1 VRPDLALASA
11 IGATIF
17 ARGSLAGAETPRGV
31 ELRWEAAHGC
41 IERASLAS
49 LVERTLRRPVFHVL
63 APAAPVATIDG
74 HVEPA
79 GGAGF
84 RAHIELRLPTGAVAS
99 SRDVETT
106 SESCNRL
113 DESIAVVIALMLDRL
128 TRPAPPNP
136 PEAGV
141 PAPLPAP
148 APPPVPEP
156 APSPI
161 AVPPEP
167 ARARPDAGVLAE
179 TGLAAIAGLLPDARP
194 AAYLRA
200 AWETGRLSVAMHVSA
215 FLPDRAVGGGA
226 GAEISAWAASLDG
239 CAWPLGET
247 GWRLGACAG
256 GGAGWMAAAP
266 VGLVG
271 ARETTLPLAF
281 AAASVDGMLHVAGPL
296 WVHLSLSGWVP
307 LVAPHYFYH
316 DAGGALRDVLRV
328 WPVAPA
334 ISLGMVTRSGS

>member
-1 VRPDLALASA
+1 VRPGLALASA
-11 IGATIF
+11 IGAALF
-17 ARGSLAGAETPRGV
+17 ARESPAGADTPRGV
-31 ELRWEAAHGC
+31 ELRWEAARGC
-41 IERASLAS
+41 IDRASLAS
-49 LVERTLRRPVFHVL
+49 LVERTLRRSVFHVL
-63 APAAPVATIDG
+63 APAVPVATIDG
-74 HVEPA
+74 RVEPA
-79 GGAGF
+79 AGAGF

-99 SRDVETT
+99 TRDVETT
-106 SESCNRL
+106 SESCDRL

-128 TRPAPPNP
+128 TRPAPQNP
-136 PEAGV
+136 AEPSAPQPT
-141 PAPLPAP
+141 PAPSPA
-148 APPPVPEP
+148 PEP

-167 ARARPDAGVLAE
+167 APARPEARVLAE
-179 TGLAAIAGLLPDARP
+179 TGLAAIAGLLPDAGP

-200 AWETGRLSVAMHVSA
+200 AWETGRFSVAMHVSA
-215 FLPDRAVGGGA
+215 FLPDRAVSGGA
-226 GAEISAWAASLDG
+226 GAEISAWAALLDG
-239 CAWPLGET
+239 CAWPLVEK

-281 AAASVDGMLHVAGPL
+281 ATASVDGMLRVAGPL

-316 DAGGALRDVLRV
+316 DAAGALRDVLRV

-334 ISLGMVTRSGS
+334 IALGFVARSGS